1 MSVLLNVDEIRYVQ
15 KKVDE
20 DWKNTVRIEKDKL
33 TSQEKP
39 AVPAQVAPATDPLFA
54 EFVSS
59 LGMQALYALGEMDG
73 SGPPGAEDLRNA
85 RYLIDVIRALEKKTK
100 GNVSTEEQQLL
111 KNLLY
116 ELQMK
121 YSQRAAG

>member
-1 MSVLLNVDEIRYVQ
+1 MDEIRYVQ

-33 TSQEKP
+33 IVPQQPAASAETS
-39 AVPAQVAPATDPLFA
+39 PATDPLFA
-54 EFVSS
+54 EFISS

-73 SGPPGAEDLRNA
+73 SGPPGAEEMRNA
-85 RYLIDVIRALEKKTK
+85 RYLIDVLGSLEKKTL
-100 GNVSTEEQQLL
+100 GGVSAEERQLL

-121 YSQRAAG
+121 YSQRAAGLTGA